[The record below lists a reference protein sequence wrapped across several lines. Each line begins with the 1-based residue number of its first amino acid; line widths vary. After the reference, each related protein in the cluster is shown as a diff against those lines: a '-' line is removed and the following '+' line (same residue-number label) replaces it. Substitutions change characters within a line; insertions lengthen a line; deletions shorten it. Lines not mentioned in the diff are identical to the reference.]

1 MSQLKIAWL
10 RLAEW
15 WAGPRKKIVVQG
27 DVPPDQLPARDLV
40 LLREG
45 GEAWS
50 IMMRCPCGCGQPV
63 ELPLIREARPRWS
76 LQVDQDGHPTLAP
89 SIWRREGCRAHY
101 FVRRGKVVWV

>member
-1 MSQLKIAWL
+1 MSRFKIAWL

-15 WAGPRKKIVVQG
+15 WAGPRKLIEVQG
-27 DVPPDQLPARDLV
+27 DLPPDQMPSRDLV

-45 GEAWS
+45 GELWS
-50 IMMRCPCGCGQPV
+50 IMMRCPCGCGQLV

-76 LQVDQDGHPTLAP
+76 LHVDMHGHPTLAP

-101 FVRRGKVVWV
+101 FVMHGKVVWA

>member
-1 MSQLKIAWL
+1 MSKLKITWL
-10 RLAEW
+10 RLKEW
-15 WAGPRKKIVVQG
+15 WASPRKLIEVRG
-27 DVPPDQLPARDLV
+27 DSPSGQLPSRDLV

-76 LQVDQDGHPTLAP
+76 LQMDLNGHPTLAP

-101 FVRRGKVVWV
+101 YVRDGKVLWV

>member
-1 MSQLKIAWL
+1 MSKLKITWL
-10 RLAEW
+10 RLKEW
-15 WAGPRKKIVVQG
+15 WAGPRRLIEARG
-27 DVPPDQLPARDLV
+27 DLPPGQLPPRDLV

-45 GEAWS
+45 GEPWS

-101 FVRRGKVVWV
+101 FVRGGKVLWV

>member
-1 MSQLKIAWL
+1 MSKLKITWL
-10 RLAEW
+10 RLKEW
-15 WAGPRKKIVVQG
+15 WAGPRKLIEARG
-27 DVPPDQLPARDLV
+27 DSPPGQLPSRDLV

-76 LQVDQDGHPTLAP
+76 LQVNQDGHPTLVP

-101 FVRRGKVVWV
+101 FVRDGKVLWV

>member
-1 MSQLKIAWL
+1 MSKLKITWL
-10 RLAEW
+10 RLKEW
-15 WAGPRKKIVVQG
+15 WAGPRKLIEVRG
-27 DVPPDQLPARDLV
+27 DSPPGQLPSRDLV

-101 FVRRGKVVWV
+101 FVRGGKVLWV